1 MLRLIRYLLRIPP
14 PLITREQAVEIARQ
28 WGEANGYGATNPR
41 AEERVW
47 TWIVWL
53 TPDRDPSPYMYVDNR
68 TGEIDRVR
76 TLPR

>member
-1 MLRLIRYLLRIPP
+1 MLRLIRSLLLIPP
-14 PLITREQAVEIARQ
+14 PLITRERAVEIARQ
-28 WGEANGYGATNPR
+28 WGEVSGFGATNPI
-41 AEERVW
+41 AEERLW

-53 TPDRDPSPYMYVDNR
+53 TPDRKPSPYMYVDNQ